1 MGGSDFKPHHH
12 CNTEIQSNIKQN
24 RKAPKEDIAMIY
36 HDNVVVTDDGRDS
49 CFICR
54 RYLQTRQLK

>member
-49 CFICR
+49 CF
-54 RYLQTRQLK
+54 YM